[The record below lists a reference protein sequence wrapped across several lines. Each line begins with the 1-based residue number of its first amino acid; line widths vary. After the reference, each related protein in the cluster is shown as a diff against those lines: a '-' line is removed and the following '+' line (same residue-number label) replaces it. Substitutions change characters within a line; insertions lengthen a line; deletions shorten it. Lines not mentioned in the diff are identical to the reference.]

1 MTYTSRKTIFEHKFP
16 YVEHVPLLE
25 VTARFALAASGTSGA
40 TRRRRE
46 SSSGLDESLLPL
58 NGKPKYQTASE

>member
-16 YVEHVPLLE
+16 YVEHVPLFE

-40 TRRRRE
+40 TGRRRRE
-46 SSSGLDESLLPL
+46 L
-58 NGKPKYQTASE
+58 QWFR